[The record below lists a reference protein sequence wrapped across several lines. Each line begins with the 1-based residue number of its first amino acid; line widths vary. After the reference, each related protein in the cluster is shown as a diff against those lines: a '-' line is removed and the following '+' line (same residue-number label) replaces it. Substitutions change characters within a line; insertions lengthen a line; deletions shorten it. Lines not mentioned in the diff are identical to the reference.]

1 MGMKLYKYRSLETW
15 YDEKEKKL
23 VSGIEY
29 CVDIIKNNR
38 LYLPKREK
46 LNDPYEGC
54 AIPINLAV
62 CGSGIFS
69 SMGCLHP
76 AIEDEMN
83 SYRVLSLSSTA
94 KSMPMWAHYAGNY
107 NGVCFEFDSDGKLGC
122 AQKMDYIEV
131 PFAGVSELDVSDFSN
146 IVRQNFYYKSKNWDY
161 EKEYRIVE
169 QTSNEFF
176 EFERKDISKI
186 IVGFKALE
194 RTDVRKQI
202 INLARKKEIPIYK
215 VFLTPRR
222 YELSF
227 MPIEK
232 NVDWG
237 EDVIDRINVTD
248 IY

>member
-15 YDEKEKKL
+15 YDEKERKL
-23 VSGIEY
+23 HSGIEY
-29 CVDIIKNNR
+29 CIDIIKNNR
-38 LYLPKREK
+38 LYFPKREI

-62 CGSGIFS
+62 CGNTIFS

-76 AIEDEMN
+76 SVEAEMD

-107 NGVCFEFDSDGKLGC
+107 NGICFEFDSAGTLGC
-122 AQKMDYIEV
+122 AQKVNYIEA
-131 PFAGVSELDVSDFSN
+131 PLAEINELDVPDFSK
-146 IVRQNFYYKSKNWDY
+146 VVKQNFFYKSKNWDY

-169 QTSNEFF
+169 QTSKDFF
-176 EFERKDISKI
+176 EFDRKDLTKI

-215 VFLTPRR
+215 VFLTPRS

-232 NVDWG
+232 NLDWG

-248 IY
+248 IN